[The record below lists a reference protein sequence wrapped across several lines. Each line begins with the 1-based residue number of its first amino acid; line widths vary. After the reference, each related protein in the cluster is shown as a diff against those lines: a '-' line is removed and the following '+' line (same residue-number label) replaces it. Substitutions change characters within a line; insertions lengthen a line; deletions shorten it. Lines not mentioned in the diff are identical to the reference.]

1 MKPFFELRIYRVNPG
16 MMEEWVNLMEKV
28 IIPFQVS
35 KGVVINGSFIEKS
48 IDIFSLSDG
57 SRQMDRKEDRN
68 AYIWIRR
75 FESEEQK
82 ESLYKDVYESEEWIN
97 NIGPKV
103 AKLIDRNSMVI
114 HNLYSTDLS
123 IIK

>member
-35 KGVVINGSFIEKS
+35 KGMVINGSFIEKS

>member
-16 MMEEWVNLMEKV
+16 MMKEWVNLMEKV

-75 FESEEQK
+75 FDSEEQK

>member
-1 MKPFFELRIYRVNPG
+1 MKPFFELRIYRVYPG
-16 MMEEWVNLMEKV
+16 LMEEWVNLMQKV

-35 KGVVINGSFIEKS
+35 KGMVINGSFIEKS
-48 IDIFSLSDG
+48 VDIFSLTDG
-57 SRQMDRKEDRN
+57 SRKMDTNEDRN

-75 FESEEQK
+75 FESQEHK
-82 ESLYKDVYESEEWIN
+82 EVLYKDVYESDEWIN
-97 NIGPKV
+97 NIAPKV
-103 AKLIDRNSMVI
+103 AKLIDRNSIVI

>member
-1 MKPFFELRIYRVNPG
+1 MPGHIADQVQPCFCTLRPLRCCVLVLPSATLRTNHKYAKCGRDDDTEPRAEPEPEVEVDEFPF
-16 MMEEWVNLMEKV
+16 
-28 IIPFQVS
+28 
-35 KGVVINGSFIEKS
+35 
-48 IDIFSLSDG
+48 G
-57 SRQMDRKEDRN
+57 SRVQE
-68 AYIWIRR
+68 WLP
-75 FESEEQK
+75 EEI
-82 ESLYKDVYESEEWIN
+82 EGRLYKELVGESEEWIN

>member
-16 MMEEWVNLMEKV
+16 MMKEWVNLMEKV